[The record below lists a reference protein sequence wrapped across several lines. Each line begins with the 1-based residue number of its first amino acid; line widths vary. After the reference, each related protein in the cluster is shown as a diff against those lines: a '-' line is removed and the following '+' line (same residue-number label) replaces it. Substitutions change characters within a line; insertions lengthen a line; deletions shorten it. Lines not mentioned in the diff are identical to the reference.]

1 MRFNADEALRLDY
14 NLAFGRATE
23 AMATICRDKLLSDE
37 NQADIDNCPVADSDE
52 FGKSVPV
59 IDIAGLTLDSTAS
72 TAESAIGEIASACR
86 EWGFFQVVNH
96 GISRSLIDR
105 EWQQTRNFFAQPM
118 PGKEK
123 ILRTRDNPWG
133 YYNNELTKNQRDKK
147 EVFDFTTD
155 GPDPIYS
162 EENRWPDGLEDF
174 PAVMREYLLACTK
187 LSLQLLQAFCVGLKL
202 PADFMHKDFATN
214 HTGFI
219 RLNYYPV
226 KDPLE
231 GTDTPHQ
238 AVANQGVHH
247 HTDAGALTVLM
258 QDDVGGLQVY
268 KDGYWHDV
276 PPIEGAFVINTGDMM
291 QVWSNDYYHA
301 AMHRVRAMEACD
313 RYSIPFFFNPS
324 AATRVDPLPTVISDD
339 RPSRYRSIDWSE
351 YRGKRTDGD
360 FADYGAEVQIS
371 QFRI

>member
-1 MRFNADEALRLDY
+1 VSN
-14 NLAFGRATE
+14 
-23 AMATICRDKLLSDE
+23 E
-37 NQADIDNCPVADSDE
+37 NQTDIDQCPVADSDE
-52 FGKSVPV
+52 FGNSVPV
-59 IDIAGLTLDSTAS
+59 IDIGGLTNDSS
-72 TAESAIGEIASACR
+72 SLPAESAINEIASASR
-86 EWGFFQVVNH
+86 EWGFFQIVNH
-96 GISRSLIDR
+96 GIPQSLIDR
-105 EWQQTRNFFAQPM
+105 EWQQTRKFFAQPM
-118 PGKEK
+118 QAKEA
-123 ILRTRDNPWG
+123 ILRTRENPWG

-155 GPDPIYS
+155 GADSIYAA
-162 EENRWPDGLEDF
+162 ENRWPEGMDEF
-174 PAVMREYLLACTK
+174 RAVMREYLLACTK

-202 PADFMHKDFATN
+202 PADFMHHDFATN

-238 AVANQGVHH
+238 AVADKGVHH

-268 KDGYWHDV
+268 KNGYWHNI
-276 PPIEGAFVINTGDMM
+276 PPVEGAIVINTGDMM

-324 AATRVDPLPTVISDD
+324 ASTRVDPLPTVVSDA
-339 RPSRYRSIDWSE
+339 RPGRYRSIEWAE

-360 FADYGAEVQIS
+360 YADYGTEVQIS
-371 QFRI
+371 QFKI